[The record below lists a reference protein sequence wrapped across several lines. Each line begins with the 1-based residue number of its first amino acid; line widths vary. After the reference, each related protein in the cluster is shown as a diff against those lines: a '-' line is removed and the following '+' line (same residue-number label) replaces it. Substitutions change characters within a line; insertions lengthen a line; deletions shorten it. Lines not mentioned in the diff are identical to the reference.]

1 MLTGLYYT
9 SQGALIRLRE
19 VLEEEAL
26 DIELAANLED
36 LTDKHKDEFQN
47 KADVDEKQI
56 QLLANDLLLQF
67 SIN

>member
-1 MLTGLYYT
+1 MLTDT